1 MKEDFLHFVWQ
12 YKKFNFTNLYSVDG
26 KQISI
31 VNTGQY
37 LQKAGPD
44 FFNAQLIIDNQKWA
58 GNVEIHLKSSD
69 WYVHHHE
76 TDLNYDNVVLHV
88 VWEHDTDVFR
98 KNNTAIPVVELKKY
112 VSPEIVANYHKLT
125 TPKSWINC
133 ENEIKTID
141 DFTMNNWQEL
151 LFIERLQNKS
161 LEINHLLLEST
172 NDWEAVFYCL
182 LAKSF
187 GLNTNG
193 ISFLNLMKSIPFSMI
208 RKESHDI
215 KNLEALFFG
224 RLGLLDDNKEDVYFN
239 DLKKQWNYLAHKYSL
254 KQKIPEPIQ
263 FFKHRP
269 DNFPTIR
276 LAQLAQLIHL
286 NKQLFQ
292 KCLLANSVKELYSLF
307 NVNTSYYWKNHYIFD
322 RESPP
327 KNKSLSKNFIDLIIL
342 NCIVPIKFCYA
353 MKNGN
358 TNIEELISLVSEI
371 ASEKNSIID
380 KFKKA
385 GINSGNSF
393 QSQALLQL
401 KKEYCNY
408 NKCLNCEIGQKLIN
422 FTSLKNY

>member
-1 MKEDFLHFVWQ
+1 MKEDFLHFVWL
-12 YKKFNFTNLYSVDG
+12 YKKFNFTNLYTVDG
-26 KQISI
+26 KQVSI

-37 LQKAGPD
+37 LQKEGPD

-98 KNNTAIPVVELKKY
+98 KNNTTIPVVELKKY
-112 VSPEIVANYHKLT
+112 VSPEMVANYHKLT
-125 TPKSWINC
+125 IPKAWINC
-133 ENEIKTID
+133 ENDINTID
-141 DFTMNNWQEL
+141 DFTMNNWQER

-161 LEINHLLLEST
+161 LEINYLLQET
-172 NDWEAVFYCL
+172 INDWEAVFHCL

-193 ISFLNLMKSIPFSMI
+193 NAFLNLIKSIPFSII
-208 RKESHDI
+208 RKESYDV

-239 DLKKQWNYLAHKYSL
+239 DLKKQWKYLEHKYHL
-254 KQKIPEPIQ
+254 EQKILESIQ

-286 NKQLFQ
+286 NKHLFQ
-292 KCLLANSVKELYSLF
+292 QCLQINSVKELYSLF

-322 RESPP
+322 RESPL
-327 KNKSLSKNFIDLIIL
+327 KNKYLSKNFIDLIIL
-342 NCIVPIKFCYA
+342 NGIIPIKFYYA
-353 MKNGN
+353 MNNGN
-358 TNIEELISLVSEI
+358 TNIEDLIRLVSEI
-371 ASEKNSIID
+371 SSEKNSIID

-385 GINSGNSF
+385 GVVSENSF

-401 KKEYCNY
+401 KKEYCNN

-422 FTSLKNY
+422 FTLLNNY